1 MTTSATIE
9 RKPSSTAAQP
19 AIVYTQLRRALG
31 LVGAILGAAGL
42 VVEALHYGGM
52 LEAEHVVIP
61 ALSLSYEHNWPT
73 WYSACLLWTCAL
85 GLAVAA
91 MGSRRGSP
99 RLTSRWWGLATIF
112 AYLCADEA
120 LELHELLGT
129 VLEFDGL
136 LFFSWV
142 VPGAALTAV
151 FAAAYFGFWRALPST
166 TRRGFAWAFA
176 LYVGGALGM
185 ELPLGAWVEHHGD
198 DNGVYAALDWV
209 EEMLEIVGLSV
220 FLLAI
225 VEHLGQASV
234 RLGFVP
240 RHGIGD
246 DESRDIE
253 ARGP

>member
-1 MTTSATIE
+1 MTPSATPDRE
-9 RKPSSTAAQP
+9 SSSAAAQP
-19 AIVYTQLRRALG
+19 AVVHTQLRNALA
-31 LVGAILGAAGL
+31 LCGAIIGVAGL
-42 VVEALHYGGM
+42 MVEALHYGGM
-52 LEAEHVVIP
+52 LAAEHPVIP
-61 ALSLSYEHNWPT
+61 SLSLSYEQNWPT

-91 MGSRRGSP
+91 MGSRLGSP
-99 RLTSRWWGLATIF
+99 RLTSRWWGLAAIF
-112 AYLCADEA
+112 VFLCADEA
-120 LELHELLGT
+120 IELHEHLGT

-151 FAAAYFGFWRALPST
+151 FAAAYFGFWRALPPA

-185 ELPLGAWVEHHGD
+185 EFPLGAWTEHHGD

-225 VEHLGQASV
+225 VGHLGRASV

-240 RHGIGD
+240 RHGLGD
-246 DESRDIE
+246 DQAE
-253 ARGP
+253 P